1 MMSYRDSLEM
11 KLQFIY
17 ELMRSIHLDFSKNSA
32 LEERKDLALK
42 FTTLAIKE
50 LNRRIS
56 VIKKSKK
63 KSLPLYGTVSDNR
76 EMISQ
81 LKILKK
87 TIAHF
92 TPYKQDGRYFRDEF
106 PYGYYN
112 MMIHLGIK

>member
-1 MMSYRDSLEM
+1 MMDYTDSLEM

-17 ELMRSIHLDFSKNSA
+17 ELMRSIHFDFSENSA

-56 VIKKSKK
+56 VIKRSKK
-63 KSLPLYGTVSDNR
+63 KSSPLYGTVSDNR
-76 EMISQ
+76 EIIAQ

-92 TPYKQDGRYFRDEF
+92 IPHDNDGRYFRDEF

-112 MMIHLGIK
+112 MMLHLGVK

>member
-1 MMSYRDSLEM
+1 MMNYTDSLEM

-17 ELMRSIHLDFSKNSA
+17 ELLRSIPFDFGEDSA

-42 FTTLAIKE
+42 FTSLAIKE
-50 LNRRIS
+50 LNKRIS

-76 EMISQ
+76 EKVAQ

-92 TPYKQDGRYFRDEF
+92 TPHKQDGRYFRDEF

-112 MMIHLGIK
+112 MMLHLGVK